1 MRESDHNRPLPRAML
16 YAAAAMVVLSIILAG
31 TSRLTGIGRTEFAAV
46 PAVESRDLLFE
57 DRPDGAVTIYAAED
71 GSVIGVLPPG
81 SDGFIRGVLRGL
93 ARDRK
98 LHQKGADQPFRLT
111 RWADGRLS
119 IDDPTTGRRIDLG
132 AFGPTNAQAF
142 ARLLVPEGPSI

>member
-16 YAAAAMVVLSIILAG
+16 YAAAAMVILSITLAA

-57 DRPDGAVTIYAAED
+57 DRQDGAVTIYAAED
-71 GSVIGVLPPG
+71 GSVVGVLPPG

-119 IDDPTTGRRIDLG
+119 IDDPTTGRQIDLG

-142 ARLLVPEGPSI
+142 ARLLAPEGPSI

>member
-16 YAAAAMVVLSIILAG
+16 YAATAMVVLSIVLAA
-31 TSRLTGIGRTEFAAV
+31 TARLTGIGRTEFAAV
-46 PAVESRDLLFE
+46 PAVESRELLFE
-57 DRPDGAVTIYAAED
+57 DRADGAVTIYAAD
-71 GSVIGVLPPG
+71 RSLIGVLPPG

-119 IDDPTTGRRIDLG
+119 IDDPATGRRIDLG

-142 ARLLVPEGPSI
+142 ARLFAADGPSI